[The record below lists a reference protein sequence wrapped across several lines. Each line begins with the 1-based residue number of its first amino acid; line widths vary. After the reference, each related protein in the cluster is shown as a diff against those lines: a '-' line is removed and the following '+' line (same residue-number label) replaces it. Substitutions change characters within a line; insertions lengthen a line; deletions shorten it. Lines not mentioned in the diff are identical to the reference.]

1 MKIAR
6 VEAIPVKLPFVQVG
20 PPVMIFGR
28 PFTGF
33 ELCLVRV
40 ETDDGLVGWG
50 ETPWGPWRP
59 MKALIDEFIGP
70 ASLGREAGDVPAV
83 MLEMQRLTHV
93 IGRYGLTMFAL
104 SGLDTALWDIAG
116 KAAGLPLHRL
126 LGGATPQPIPAYIS
140 LWVSFKRTRSWDWES
155 ADPEVLRDKTRA
167 AVAAGYRHIK
177 LHGTSEPDL
186 RAVRD
191 AVGDQI
197 GIMVDASCRWTLE
210 QAREAASRMAPYGI
224 HWLEEPIFPPED
236 FAALARLQREG
247 GVPLAAGENACTEYE
262 FRAMFAAGAVTY
274 AQPNVNR
281 VGGVT
286 ELRKVAA
293 LADAAGVELCPHSF
307 FFGPGFLATLQLMAA
322 RPRPGLVEK
331 PGVTLEASLYGDAIE
346 PVDGRFT
353 VPDGPGLGREPDPDV
368 LRACRITGAG

>member
-1 MKIAR
+1 MKIAK
-6 VEAIPVKLPFVQVG
+6 VEAIPVRLPFVQVG

-33 ELCLVRV
+33 ELVLVRV
-40 ETDDGLVGWG
+40 ETDDGLVGYG

-59 MKALIDEFIGP
+59 IKALIDEFIGP
-70 ASLGREAGDVPAV
+70 AARGRDASDVPAV

-116 KAAGLPLHRL
+116 KKAGLPLHRL
-126 LGGATPQPIPAYIS
+126 FGGSPRPIPAYVS
-140 LWVSFKRTRSWDWES
+140 LWVSYKRTSSWDWES
-155 ADPEVLRDKTRA
+155 ADPAVLGERTRA

-197 GIMVDASCRWTLE
+197 GIMVDASCRWTLD
-210 QAREAASRMAPYGI
+210 QALLAASRLKPFGI

-236 FAALARLQREG
+236 FASLARLQAES
-247 GVPLAAGENACTEYE
+247 GVPLAAGENACTSYE
-262 FRAMFAAGAVTY
+262 FAAMLAAGAVRF
-274 AQPNVNR
+274 AQPNMNR

-286 ELRKVAA
+286 EFRKVAA
-293 LADAAGVELCPHSF
+293 LAAQHGVELCPHSF
-307 FFGPGFLATLQLMAA
+307 FFGPGFLATLQMMAA
-322 RPRPGLVEK
+322 EERPGLVEK
-331 PGVTLEASLYGDAIE
+331 PGVQLEASLYGAAIE
-346 PVDGRFT
+346 PTDGHFR
-353 VPDGPGLGREPDPDV
+353 VPEGPGLGCDPDPDA
-368 LRACRITGAG
+368 LRACRLSDAG